1 MAATCLL
8 PSAHGLASQW
18 RNDPGAGP
26 PVACPMRDAGFRP
39 AQTMQPNLRIIA
51 FVPGVADQDQEF
63 GDLAAAA

>member
-26 PVACPMRDAGFRP
+26 PVACLMRHAGFH
-39 AQTMQPNLRIIA
+39 LRIIA
-51 FVPGVADQDQEF
+51 FVTGVADQGQEF